1 METEHRE
8 RHGLVWPVMLIGAG
22 VVLLLSNTGRL
33 PWGVWQTL
41 LSLWPVLLIA
51 AGLDL
56 LFGRR
61 STWGALLAALLA
73 LAVLVG
79 ALYVGLTQTKAE
91 TVYRTQSISQPLGG
105 ATSAEVTI
113 GFGAGALN
121 LDALTEASGNLIEG
135 KLELGP
141 QEQISTN
148 FSKPGNAAIYE
159 LKSRN
164 AWTSSFTNPA
174 SAWPAD
180 KSWDLALSRDI
191 PIRLRI
197 DSGAGRS
204 ALDLAQLN
212 IPQLNIH
219 GGVGQ
224 IELTVPQR
232 GSSQTVI
239 DGGVGQIIVRVPQG
253 VAARIQVEG
262 GLGGVTVNGTFQKS
276 DDTYTSPG
284 YATAENRAD
293 VRVNSGVGQ
302 LTIQQM
308 PIE

>member
-61 STWGALLAALLA
+61 STWGALAAALLA

-91 TVYRTQSISQPLGG
+91 AVYRTQSISQPLVG

-113 GFGAGALN
+113 GFGAGTLN

-135 KLELGP
+135 RLELGP

-148 FSKPGNAAIYE
+148 FSKPGNAANYE

-180 KSWDLALSRDI
+180 KTWDLALSRDI

-197 DSGAGRS
+197 DSGAGRNV
-204 ALDLAQLN
+204 LDLAQLN

-219 GGVGQ
+219 GGLGQ
-224 IELTVPQR
+224 VDLTLPQR

-262 GLGGVTVNGTFQKS
+262 GLGGVVVNGTFQKS
-276 DDTYTSPG
+276 GDTYVSPG

-293 VRVNSGVGQ
+293 VRINSGVGQ
-302 LTIQQM
+302 LTIQQAS
-308 PIE
+308 IE